1 MNFKKQMKPNN
12 QDKKNTN
19 SILNILYAPFD
30 GRERVLDAYKSK
42 KFPIRI
48 EGTDFSDK
56 VLDHS
61 NL

>member
-1 MNFKKQMKPNN
+1 MKPNN
-12 QDKKNTN
+12 QEKKKKTN
-19 SILNILYAPFD
+19 SFLNILYAPFD
-30 GRERVLDAYKSK
+30 GRERVLDAYKGK